1 MTIRHSLRLHPGL
14 VAILCGLSVL
24 GAGAVNGADAE
35 TSEPLRVG
43 EVRLR
48 VEEIFASSE
57 LASSHGFMHA
67 TRRLVNALHIDT
79 REAVLRRE
87 FLFAAGDVLD
97 AARLQETER
106 NLRALGYLT
115 NVSVVAVDTL
125 PDGRVDL
132 EVRAQETWSLTTAA
146 TYAHSPVKDRW
157 SAELSDQNFL
167 GYGVE
172 VIASFGAD
180 EDRSFRRLAYQDRRV
195 FGSPYQVRFDYTD
208 LSDGRT
214 RGFWFSRPYQA
225 EETPWSLQAGVWDRS
240 FTPRFYVS
248 PAGPAGGGGE
258 ASLYASLPLRERGL
272 QAWVSRRVG
281 HGPGRIWRLG
291 VGLWSDENEF
301 LVPVTVGLSDGR
313 VVDQSVLRAAAG
325 PALRRSNGRRVQP
338 LLIVESLGRRWT
350 TQRYVMSYGAQE
362 DLNLDPL
369 LRLSAGPV
377 LAGLGSDRE
386 RFMAE
391 WRAVDWSRLGPG
403 MLLLRHT
410 GQASLGSRDN
420 QSVGIGLEAGWIVRT
435 GEADLSRA
443 WVEGAIGSNLLGP
456 EAFALG
462 LTRGLRTLDYDGMVG
477 DRLVRWNLEQTRL
490 LPGELLGL
498 YKLGLAVFQSG
509 GAAWWN
515 DEARG
520 LGRAR
525 HETGVGLRFGPTRS
539 ARADVAR
546 LDLTWPWSGGG
557 PQVTAVTS
565 GYF

>member
-1 MTIRHSLRLHPGL
+1 MTTWHYLRPIHAFSLL
-14 VAILCGLSVL
+14 LCGALLLGAVG
-24 GAGAVNGADAE
+24 GAGAEGTA
-35 TSEPLRVG
+35 PPRRVA

-48 VEEIFASSE
+48 VAEIFSPAE
-57 LASSHGFMHA
+57 LADAHGLMLA
-67 TRRLVNALHIDT
+67 SRRLINAVHIGT
-79 REAVLRRE
+79 HEAVLRRE
-87 FLFAAGDVLD
+87 LLFAAGEPYDERRV
-97 AARLQETER
+97 RETER
-106 NLRALGYLT
+106 NLRALGFLT
-115 NVSVVAVDTL
+115 NVAVVPVDTL
-125 PDGRVDL
+125 PDGDLVL

-146 TYAHSPVKDRW
+146 SYAHSPVKDRW

-172 VIASFGAD
+172 LIASLGAD
-180 EDRSFRRLAYQDRRV
+180 EDRSFRRLSYQNRRV
-195 FGSPYQVRFDYTD
+195 LGSPYQCRFDYTD

-214 RGFWFSRPYQA
+214 RNVVFARPYLA
-225 EETPWSLQAGVWDRS
+225 EESPWALQAGAWDRT

-248 PAGPAGGGGE
+248 PAGAAGTGGE
-258 ASLYASLPLRERGL
+258 RSLYASLPLRERGL
-272 QAWVSRRVG
+272 QVWAGRRV
-281 HGPGRIWRLG
+281 HRGPGRIWRLG
-291 VGLWSDENEF
+291 LGLWSDDNRF
-301 LVPVTVGLSDGR
+301 AVPDAVALSDGR
-313 VVDQSVLRAAAG
+313 TVGGDVLRAAAG
-325 PALRRSNGRRVQP
+325 PALTRSSGRRVQP
-338 LLIVESLGRRWT
+338 LLVVETLGRRWAT
-350 TQRYVMSYGAQE
+350 ERFVMSYGAQE

-369 LRLSAGPV
+369 LRLSAGPALSV
-377 LAGLGSDRE
+377 LGSDRE
-386 RFMAE
+386 RFLAE
-391 WRAVDWSRLGPG
+391 WRVVDWSRLGPG
-403 MLLLRHT
+403 LLLLRHS
-410 GQASLGSRDN
+410 GQVSLGSRDN
-420 QSVGIGLEAGWIVRT
+420 RALGVGLEAGWIAH
-435 GEADLSRA
+435 ADEVNLSRA
-443 WVEGAIGSNLLGP
+443 WLEGAYGSRLLGP

-498 YKLGLAVFQSG
+498 YKLGVAVFQSG
-509 GAAWWN
+509 GAAWWH